1 MSEAILNEIY
11 EEIQKRNAQVNAK
24 AIPHSDEFISFVAA
38 SIAITPQKVKDIL
51 QVLDESHKIF
61 TIEIVSEDALRAI
74 PRIEGYVVS
83 ELDLIRK
90 MKAYFQKELVYMYNT
105 QFNKDLMVHQV
116 VRELFPVIKSYN
128 NTPLGE
134 VANKA
139 IMLEELEKLMEV
151 NFEEYTEEWKEQQL
165 AIAMESAN
173 LEIAEP
179 SRKREKDEAADEP
192 PADEPTTAAA
202 VAEKPQLKLSRA
214 VDTKKYRNL
223 LSMSKSKKY
232 PLHRILNIYG
242 VKFFM
247 RTYLRRY
254 EFSYLRQIIE
264 DRQINKRSDLLLLK
278 DMLRTMKR
286 NIDSE
291 PNLVAYK
298 DDIHELERIVSHYM
312 YFSDRA

>member
-11 EEIQKRNAQVNAK
+11 EEIQKTNAQVNAK
-24 AIPHSDEFISFVAA
+24 AIPHSDEFISYVAA
-38 SIAITPQKVKDIL
+38 SIAITPQKVKNIL
-51 QVLDESHKIF
+51 SVLNDSHKIF

-74 PRIEGYVVS
+74 PRIEGYVVT
-83 ELDLIRK
+83 ELDLVRK

-105 QFNKDLMVHQV
+105 QFNKDLMVHQAI
-116 VRELFPVIKSYN
+116 RELFPVIKSYN

-165 AIAMESAN
+165 EIAMGSAN
-173 LEIAEP
+173 LEKTEP
-179 SRKREKDEAADEP
+179 SRKKEKDKAAEEP
-192 PADEPTTAAA
+192 PAAAA
-202 VAEKPQLKLSRA
+202 VAEKPQIKMSRA

-223 LSMSKSKKY
+223 ISMSKSKKY
-232 PLHRILNIYG
+232 PLQRILNIYG
-242 VKFFM
+242 VKFFI

-254 EFSYLRQIIE
+254 EFSYLRQLVE
-264 DRQINKRSDLLLLK
+264 DRQINKRSDLQLLK
-278 DMLRTMKR
+278 DMLRTMKS
-286 NIDSE
+286 NIDSD
-291 PNLVAYK
+291 PNLATYK
-298 DDIHELERIVSHYM
+298 DDIYELERIVSHYM

>member
-11 EEIQKRNAQVNAK
+11 EEIQKTNALVNAK
-24 AIPHSDEFISFVAA
+24 AIPHSDEFINYVAA
-38 SIAITPQKVKDIL
+38 SIAITPQKVKNIL
-51 QVLDESHKIF
+51 NVLNDSHKIF

-74 PRIEGYVVS
+74 PRIEGYVVT

-116 VRELFPVIKSYN
+116 IRELFPVIKSYN

-151 NFEEYTEEWKEQQL
+151 NFEEFTEEWKEQQL
-165 AIAMESAN
+165 AIAMEDAN
-173 LEIAEP
+173 LGKGEP
-179 SRKREKDEAADEP
+179 SRKKGKDKAADEP
-192 PADEPTTAAA
+192 PAAAA
-202 VAEKPQLKLSRA
+202 VAEKPQVKLSRA

-223 LSMSKSKKY
+223 ISMSKSKKY
-232 PLHRILNIYG
+232 PLKRILNIYG
-242 VKFFM
+242 VKFFI

-254 EFSYLRQIIE
+254 EFSYLRQLVE
-264 DRQINKRSDLLLLK
+264 DRQINKRSDLQLLK
-278 DMLRTMKR
+278 DMLRTMKS
-286 NIDSE
+286 NIDNE
-291 PNLVAYK
+291 PNLAPYK